1 MGHPQAGRFR
11 LRGIA
16 RAGTAQAAGIAADW
30 HRVAKHFLFQPRVV
44 GSQDRCLSGE
54 RTAGPGGGRVG
65 GAERRRWR
73 LGDPLPRAKP
83 SPGRGPRW
91 HFLDVA
97 LHVGARLSLGDRN
110 LRPGP
115 VMTQLQQ
122 QKK

>member
-54 RTAGPGGGRVG
+54 RTAGPGGGRPVTEGKALSWEGPPG
-65 GAERRRWR
+65 GI
-73 LGDPLPRAKP
+73 
-83 SPGRGPRW
+83 S
-91 HFLDVA
+91 
-97 LHVGARLSLGDRN
+97 
-110 LRPGP
+110 
-115 VMTQLQQ
+115 
-122 QKK
+122 